1 MKIPDHIA
9 PPVLQGRLALVT
21 GGGQGNG
28 QAIALGLAHAGARVI
43 VTDLNEGN
51 AQQVAQ
57 GIRQQGGQAWAF
69 RLDVTD
75 EAANQALAEQVMRE
89 IGPIDILINNA
100 GIIIREGVNSPQA
113 VSNLAQMLKVN
124 VMGSFIPVH
133 SWLPA
138 LRATKGCIIN
148 LASIAATAGLA
159 GTMGLFA
166 LQRCGQAHDA
176 GPGRGAGR

>member
-9 PPVLQGRLALVT
+9 PLVLQGRLALVT

-28 QAIALGLAHAGARVI
+28 LAIALGLAHAGARVI

-133 SWLPA
+133 SFHC
-138 LRATKGCIIN
+138 GHGG
-148 LASIAATAGLA
+148 AG
-159 GTMGLFA
+159 GHHGVFA